1 MRRRLAIV
9 ALFLGGLTGCGK
21 APEPAPVPKPQAQPP
36 VTVTTPA
43 PKPPPSTMQTVVD
56 GFTGKAVVERGK
68 ATAEKAR
75 VAREKE
81 KADLDEV
88 MP

>member
-1 MRRRLAIV
+1 
-9 ALFLGGLTGCGK
+9 
-21 APEPAPVPKPQAQPP
+21 
-36 VTVTTPA
+36 
-43 PKPPPSTMQTVVD
+43 MQTVVD